1 MTRKLF
7 GTDGIRGKANVY
19 PMTPEVALRLGKSF
33 AKAFVVKECAQRQH
47 HHRVIIGKD
56 TRLSGYMFETALTA
70 GLISMGVDVL
80 LVGPMPTPGLAHLTK
95 SFAAD
100 AGIVISASHNPA
112 HDNGIK
118 FFTDDGYKLSDAA
131 EEAIEQVFFA
141 EEITCDHIG
150 TNQLGKA
157 YHIEDARGR
166 YSEFLKHTIQNHSLV
181 GLKIVLDCA
190 NGAAYRITPS
200 VLRELGAEVIVIHNT
215 PNGLNINDT
224 CGALHPQVI
233 RNTVLK
239 EKADMGI
246 ALDGDAD
253 RVVFV
258 DEKGENVD
266 GDQVMALC
274 AAALQKEGRL
284 HKNTLVTTVMSNV
297 GLKVAMRSLGITV
310 VETDVGDR
318 YVIDEMRKHH
328 YTFGGEQSGHIIF
341 GEYSTTGDGTLTALQ
356 VLRLMHEKKEKLSTL
371 LKGMRKYPQVLINV
385 EVPEKK
391 PLEQIPGL
399 NQEIQHITKELGDN
413 GRLLVRYSGT
423 EKKLRIMVE
432 GKNQKSIQ
440 QDAERIAALVKKVF
454 R

>member
-7 GTDGIRGKANVY
+7 GTDGVRGKANVY
-19 PMTPEVALRLGKSF
+19 PMIPEVALRLGKSF
-33 AKAFVVKECAQRQH
+33 AKAFVVKECAQREH
-47 HHRVIIGKD
+47 RHRVIIGKD

-118 FFTDDGYKLSDAA
+118 FFTYDGYKLSDKA
-131 EEAIEQVFFA
+131 EEAIEQVFFT
-141 EEITCDHIG
+141 EEITCDHIS
-150 TNQLGKA
+150 TDQLGKA

-166 YSEFLKHTIQNHSLV
+166 YSEFLKHTIHNHSLV

-200 VLRELGAEVIVIHNT
+200 VLRELGAEVIVVHNT
-215 PNGLNINDT
+215 PNGLNINDA
-224 CGALHPQVI
+224 CGALHPKVI
-233 RNTVLK
+233 RDIVLK
-239 EKADMGI
+239 EKAAIGI

-258 DEKGENVD
+258 DEKGNDVD
-266 GDQVMALC
+266 GDQIMALC
-274 AAALQKEGRL
+274 AAALQQEKKL
-284 HKNTLVTTVMSNV
+284 SKNTLVTTVMSNV

-310 VETDVGDR
+310 IETDVGDR
-318 YVIDEMRKHH
+318 YVIEEMRKHH
-328 YTFGGEQSGHIIF
+328 YTLGGEQSGHIIF

-356 VLRLMHEKKEKLSTL
+356 VLRIIHEQKQKLSVL
-371 LKGMRKYPQVLINV
+371 VKGMKKYPQVLINV
-385 EVPEKK
+385 EVREKR
-391 PLEQIPGL
+391 PLEQISGL
-399 NQEIQHITKELGDN
+399 QEEMKHVTKELGDE

-432 GKNQKSIQ
+432 GKDHKSIQ
-440 QDAERIAALVKKVF
+440 HNAERIAAVVKKTF